1 MSKLLN
7 KKKNIILT
15 GASSGIGSAL
25 AMRLANADS
34 RLILLARNEQRL
46 LQIAK
51 ACEQKQAEVI
61 THLIDISETEKLQ
74 ALVEKIDAKYPTDLI
89 ICNAG
94 IANTIGKKGKAEDWQ
109 HICKVIDTNVYGVL
123 ASLNPLISQMQ
134 QRKSGQIVLVSSLAA
149 YYGMALTPAYCAS
162 KAAVKAYGESL
173 LAWLKPDGIKV
184 NIVYP
189 GFVKSPMSDSFPA
202 SKPFLISAEKAAD
215 IIVRGIQKNKPS
227 ISFPFP
233 LNLGMWFLGA
243 FPTRLSNWI
252 MGMMYGSGSR

>member
-1 MSKLLN
+1 MN
-7 KKKNIILT
+7 RKNILIT

-25 AMRLANADS
+25 AVRLANSES

-46 LQIAK
+46 QTTAQ
-51 ACEQKQAEVI
+51 ACEQKQAETTI
-61 THLIDISETEKLQ
+61 HSIDISETKKLQ
-74 ALVEKIDAKYPTDLI
+74 TLIEKIDIEFPIDLI

-94 IANTIGKKGKAEDWQ
+94 VAHSIGKKGKAEEWQ
-109 HICKVIDTNVYGVL
+109 DICNIIDTNVYGVL
-123 ASLNPLISQMQ
+123 ASLNPLISRMQ
-134 QRKSGQIVLVSSLAA
+134 QRKSGQIVIVSSLAA
-149 YYGMALTPAYCAS
+149 YYGMALTPTYCAS

-189 GFVKSPMSDSFPA
+189 GFVKSPMSDRFPA
-202 SKPFLISAEKAAD
+202 SRPFLVSAEKAAD
-215 IIVRGIQKNKPS
+215 IIAKGIAKNKPS

-243 FPTRLSNWI
+243 LPTRVSDWI
-252 MGMMYGSGSR
+252 MRLVYGTGSR